1 VLTEGFV
8 VRPTDLGLASPAMQL
23 GDTPEETE
31 RIWRSLAPLY
41 WLLELPELKPGVRV
55 LAEHPTRMTPD
66 GRHLPV
72 FCLQYVGAGKVL
84 FHATDETWR
93 WRYQTGDAYFARYW
107 VQTIRWLCRS
117 KLGEAGRS
125 ATLST
130 DRREYALGEPVRLR
144 VRFADE
150 RLAPAED
157 DGVTVVVELS
167 GRQTRRV
174 QLRRTAAGRGTFEGQ
189 LDRPD
194 VGSYH
199 AWLAAPALGGREAGA
214 DFTVAPPPG
223 EFAQIR
229 MDRAEMER
237 AARQTGG
244 QFYTFE
250 TAARLVDDLPPGQQV
265 PVETLPPR
273 PLWNRWPVLAVFLG
287 LLIAEWILRKRRGMV

>member
-1 VLTEGFV
+1 
-8 VRPTDLGLASPAMQL
+8 MQL

-31 RIWRSLAPLY
+31 RIWRGLAPLY

-55 LAEHPTRMTPD
+55 LAEHPTRTTPE

-93 WRYQTGDAYFARYW
+93 WRYQAGDAYFAHYW

-117 KLGEAGRS
+117 KLGEAGRP
-125 ATLST
+125 AVLSS

-167 GRQTRRV
+167 GRRTQRV
-174 QLRRTAAGRGTFEGQ
+174 QLRRAADGRGVFEGA
-189 LDRPD
+189 LERPA

-199 AWLAAPALGGREAGA
+199 AWIAAPTLEGRSPAA
-214 DFTVAPPPG
+214 DFTVVPPPG
-223 EFAQIR
+223 EFARVQ
-229 MDRAEMER
+229 MDAGSMRR
-237 AARQTGG
+237 AAEATGG
-244 QFYTFE
+244 RFYTFD
-250 TAARLVDDLPPGQQV
+250 TADRLAGDLPPGRQV
-265 PVETLPPR
+265 PIESLPPR
-273 PLWNRWPVLAVFLG
+273 PLWNRWPVLALFLG
-287 LLIAEWILRKRRGMV
+287 LLVAEWILRKLRGMV